1 MIDMNKSYCKFCGGK
16 INKNEIFC
24 KGCGAKIDK
33 DEEIKDAVIVND
45 KSRKDT
51 KYLWSMII
59 LLLLAIIIISGL
71 IIILK

>member
-1 MIDMNKSYCKFCGGK
+1 MSKNICQFCGEK
-16 INKNEIFC
+16 IDKNDIFC
-24 KGCGAKIDK
+24 KGCGAKVEK
-33 DEEIKDAVIVND
+33 DEEVVDAIIEKD
-45 KSRKDT
+45 KTKKDT